1 MIDYVTCNRRT
12 LNIQRAGQLMYIY
25 YILIEVK
32 CKQIK

>member
-25 YILIEVK
+25 YISIKVK
-32 CKQIK
+32 CNEI

>member
-32 CKQIK
+32 CNEI